1 MTPGSSNPFLLGLDA
16 PPSRACIY
24 TMATTTLSKTQTKA
38 IIPCTFASVVD
49 TLVSPRLFPPRSRG
63 GPPSSSSSCA
73 RPCTAARRVAH
84 MIKRASRRAGAQS
97 PAGLHST
104 AIRPRPQNCAS
115 TSRKH
120 VHTMRPFRPPIS
132 RRSSFFLCVIVV
144 NIQSTLVSHRLLF
157 FSIRLQPASLSLLL
171 ISPSHHRLSAQS

>member
-1 MTPGSSNPFLLGLDA
+1 
-16 PPSRACIY
+16 
-24 TMATTTLSKTQTKA
+24 MATTTLSKTQTKA

-49 TLVSPRLFPPRSRG
+49 TLVSSSLPPSLKRG
-63 GPPSSSSSCA
+63 GPPSSSSSFV

-97 PAGLHST
+97 PAGLHSA

-132 RRSSFFLCVIVV
+132 RRRRFLVRHRCQHPIH
-144 NIQSTLVSHRLLF
+144 TRVSPSPLLLHT
-157 FSIRLQPASLSLLL
+157 SPASLALSSPHLL
-171 ISPSHHRLSAQS
+171 ISPSSQCSKLIISWPEPCT